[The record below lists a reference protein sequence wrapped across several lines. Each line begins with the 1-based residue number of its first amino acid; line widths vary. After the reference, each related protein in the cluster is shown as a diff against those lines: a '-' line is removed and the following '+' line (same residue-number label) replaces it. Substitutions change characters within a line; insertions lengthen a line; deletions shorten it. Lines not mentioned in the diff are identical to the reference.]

1 MNIMEKPAVLKLPQ
15 LKHDT
20 ETRILLENNW
30 LVEFDHLATE
40 IAGQNAA
47 FSDEEVSADIA
58 TAIDEIRRNK
68 SRNRP
73 LSAITCV
80 HHGLIG

>member
-1 MNIMEKPAVLKLPQ
+1 MNMMEEPAVVELPQ
-15 LKHDT
+15 LEHDT
-20 ETRILLENNW
+20 ETPILLENNW

-40 IAGQNAA
+40 IADQNAA

-68 SRNRP
+68 SRNRL
-73 LSAITCV
+73 LSATT
-80 HHGLIG
+80 